1 MSYDIIF
8 PLLKLLSF
16 HAISLVFFIVYC
28 LLSMKKKVKIPYHDI
43 FLYPITFLAWGE
55 GFYLSDKYGI
65 GFGKTLANL
74 SEIMFIGILTLLY
87 MLIKVIYLVCGNAD
101 IPKDISCYMVTAAI
115 LVSFLIGIL
124 VPGIPE

>member
-1 MSYDIIF
+1 MGCEIIF

-16 HAISLVFFIVYC
+16 HLISLVVFIAYI
-28 LLSMKKKVKIPYHDI
+28 LLAIMKKFKIPYYDI

-115 LVSFLIGIL
+115 LVSFFIGIL